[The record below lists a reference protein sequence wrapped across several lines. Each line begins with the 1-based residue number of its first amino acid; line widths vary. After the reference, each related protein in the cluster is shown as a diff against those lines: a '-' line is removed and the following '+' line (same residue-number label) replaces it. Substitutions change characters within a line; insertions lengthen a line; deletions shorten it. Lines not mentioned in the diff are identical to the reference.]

1 MGVWTEIAVDF
12 RNNPMNFLF
21 LHVNQK
27 DFILSIRLLKV
38 AILVSAVVLLADGCA
53 SSHKNKKLK
62 PGKPIPCP
70 HKDC

>member
-1 MGVWTEIAVDF
+1 MTLKIRTA
-12 RNNPMNFLF
+12 FL
-21 LHVNQK
+21 
-27 DFILSIRLLKV
+27 
-38 AILVSAVVLLADGCA
+38 AILMVVLVMMADSCA